1 MQPTGSFP
9 PNQNI
14 SGVYG
19 SEGAQIF
26 VGHAGGNVIFAKN
39 EDPEGSHP
47 GYEPA
52 KEHTNSFET

>member
-1 MQPTGSFP
+1 MQPTSSFP

-14 SGVYG
+14 NGVYG

-26 VGHAGGNVIFAKN
+26 VGHAGRDVIFSRSK
-39 EDPEGSHP
+39 DQKGSHP

-52 KEHTNSFET
+52 KGPSNTLET